1 VNRLP
6 LDEAH
11 LAILGPC
18 SPAAVVRLLGEIDL
32 KAPDLLDEGTPVN
45 VFVANISSAFNS
57 VSVLTYSRHAQKIS
71 TYSYKNITFFV
82 FPLRSNKFWILD
94 WYRVERKQ
102 IVKILRKINP
112 TIVHAHWT
120 YEYAVAALTYRKKV
134 LITVHDN
141 PLNVVKLTPDLL
153 RLQKYLMS
161 LFVRIVGFQSTFI
174 FVSNSLLHS
183 WTKDYWL
190 NKYQIV
196 IYNFNKIEITN
207 NLNFIRSPVE
217 ITSIGNASHLKNI
230 SGLLQAWNH
239 LRHEFPGIVINLIGV
254 DLDMNSE
261 FCKLWRDLLGNSV
274 IWHGYCKQSEV
285 IKILD
290 NTSIYVH
297 LSHEE
302 SQCLSVVE
310 AMSRGCV
317 CIINQNVP
325 ALRETTSGYAIL
337 VDVHSPESV
346 LDGLR
351 TAILDEE
358 LRNSLALGARG
369 VAAQKFNS
377 KVISD
382 EILAVYKNFLG
393 NTSL

>member
-1 VNRLP
+1 VDISTLE
-6 LDEAH
+6 EAH
-11 LAILGPC
+11 VAVLGPC
-18 SPAAVVRLLGEIDL
+18 SPSAVIRLLGEFDPD
-32 KAPDLLDEGTPVN
+32 APDIRDEGTPVN
-45 VFVANISSAFNS
+45 AFVANISSAFRR
-57 VSVLTYSRHAQKIS
+57 VSVISYSRHVEEITTYRFSNIS
-71 TYSYKNITFFV
+71 FFI
-82 FPLRSNKFWILD
+82 FPLRFNKLWILD
-94 WYRVERKQ
+94 WYRVERQ
-102 IVKILRKINP
+102 MMLRILRKLNP
-112 TIVHAHWT
+112 TIVHSHWT
-120 YEYAVAALTYRKKV
+120 YEYAVAALTYRRKV
-134 LITVHDN
+134 IITVHDN
-141 PLNVVKLTPDLL
+141 PFKVVKLTPDLL

-161 LFVRIVGFQSTFI
+161 LFVRIVGFQCTFI
-174 FVSNSLLHS
+174 FVSNSLVNAWS
-183 WTKDYWL
+183 KDYWIKK
-190 NKYQIV
+190 NQIV
-196 IYNFNKIEITN
+196 IYNFNQIEVTNNVNFIRPSIEITA
-207 NLNFIRSPVE
+207 
-217 ITSIGNASHLKNI
+217 IGNASKLKNI
-230 SGLLQAWNH
+230 AGLLQAWTH
-239 LRHEFPGIVINLIGV
+239 LWYEFPGVVINLIGA

-261 FCKLWRDLLGNSV
+261 FSKLWRNLLGNSV